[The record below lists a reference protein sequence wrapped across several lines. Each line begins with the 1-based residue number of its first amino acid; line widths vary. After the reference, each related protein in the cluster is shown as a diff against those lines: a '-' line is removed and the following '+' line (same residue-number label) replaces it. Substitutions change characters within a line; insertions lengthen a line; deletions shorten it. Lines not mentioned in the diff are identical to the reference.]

1 MRGAHRTWEAKF
13 GRPTLTGAALG
24 PTRQYASC
32 TTDAPPAGASR
43 VKSTARPGGSPW
55 AFTVVLLAR
64 ATANSNEQPPPFA
77 GSIVARRSCVAKLLM
92 EVDFWCA
99 LVDSN
104 HRPPP
109 CEGGA
114 LPLSQARTPERGV
127 RPAWPADDA
136 AAESGFYP
144 QRARPGNHLSPPPL
158 PTLSQAG
165 RLAPVSTPPDSP
177 ASSPRGVEAIIPA
190 MVSLRP
196 RRAHGNV
203 SPLVAFLLV
212 ALAFAAA
219 PRSTLASSA
228 APHAAA
234 AAPDAT
240 APAPGAA
247 AAASQSVAAR
257 LVLALPVA
265 AHSAAA
271 PRSAPAP
278 SAAPRA
284 SAPAIAPHSSALTP
298 TSALA
303 PEPRLATPSA
313 PRDVVVLI
321 AYASRTGAT
330 EAMAAAVAQGASSVS
345 GTRVV
350 RKKVESITTEEL
362 LAADAIVV
370 GTPVHNGG
378 VSVEVKTFLDRWPFG
393 QLQNKVG
400 AAFVAAGA
408 TSSGEELTMMN
419 LIASMLIYR
428 FVVVGGEVSEAAF
441 GASAIT
447 VEGKLPAAQG
457 KADAAALGKA
467 RGLGARVASLT
478 HALVAG
484 GWPRAVTQ
492 KP

>member
-1 MRGAHRTWEAKF
+1 
-13 GRPTLTGAALG
+13 
-24 PTRQYASC
+24 
-32 TTDAPPAGASR
+32 
-43 VKSTARPGGSPW
+43 
-55 AFTVVLLAR
+55 
-64 ATANSNEQPPPFA
+64 
-77 GSIVARRSCVAKLLM
+77 
-92 EVDFWCA
+92 
-99 LVDSN
+99 
-104 HRPPP
+104 
-109 CEGGA
+109 
-114 LPLSQARTPERGV
+114 
-127 RPAWPADDA
+127 
-136 AAESGFYP
+136 
-144 QRARPGNHLSPPPL
+144 
-158 PTLSQAG
+158 
-165 RLAPVSTPPDSP
+165 
-177 ASSPRGVEAIIPA
+177 

-271 PRSAPAP
+271 PRSAPAS
-278 SAAPRA
+278 SAAPQA
-284 SAPAIAPHSSALTP
+284 SAPAIAPQSTAPPPPPATAP
-298 TSALA
+298 PV

-313 PRDVVVLI
+313 PREVVVLI